1 MVISFKKKLAVSF
14 LSASLALCST
24 SIYYPTSALTT
35 AATPA
40 ARTDVVMSALT
51 KELNRSF
58 NTLKKAASEPLYYM
72 SYRLYDVT
80 TLEIEGSYGAIEGDN
95 DRRYRVLDVEMRVG
109 TPKID
114 NTHKL
119 RSEPMLF
126 SMMMPESVNVPVEDN
141 EEALRTALWLETDRA
156 YREALK
162 GIVSVKADKDVR
174 APEEDDSDDFSIGG
188 KSQEYVGPVIEC
200 NIDREL
206 WKDRIRNCS
215 KVFKE
220 YPDVTGSSVQLSMNN
235 IRRYI
240 VNSEG
245 TKIEDSSLQLRVFA
259 QAQAIAEDGMV
270 VSLYDSVEAQS
281 PKELPDEA
289 TLKTMLKKLCDQ
301 VVLLKKA
308 PLSEPY
314 AGPAILRNKAAGVFF
329 HEVLGHRI
337 EGHRQKDEEEGRT
350 FANKVNKG
358 VVPKFISVMDDPTM
372 STMKGKWLNGFYK
385 YDDEGVPAERVSII
399 DKGILK
405 NFLMSRSPIA
415 QFKKSNGHGRCS
427 PGRSP
432 VARQG
437 NLIVDSTKRVPYP
450 KLKSMLI
457 SEAKKQKKPYGLIID
472 EIEGGFAITQNYMP
486 QSFSLIPLRVTRV
499 WANGQPEEILRGVGM
514 VGTPLASIERIL
526 SAGDDDA
533 TFNGQCG
540 AESGW
545 VPVSAT
551 SPSLLIQTIELE
563 KPYKEQEKPP
573 LLPAPLY
580 DKKSAKSEGEKK

>member
-1 MVISFKKKLAVSF
+1 MLISFKKKVAISL
-14 LSASLALCST
+14 LSASLAIT
-24 SIYYPTSALTT
+24 SGSFYYPLNALT
-35 AATPA
+35 APA
-40 ARTDVVMSALT
+40 SPAVRSGVVMSALS
-51 KELNRSF
+51 KELSRSF
-58 NTLKKAASEPLYYM
+58 NTLKKGSAEPLYYM
-72 SYRLYDVT
+72 AYRLYDVT

-126 SMMMPESVNVPVEDN
+126 SMMMPESVNVPLEDN
-141 EEALRTALWLETDRA
+141 ETALRTALWLETDKA

-162 GIVSVKADKDVR
+162 GIVSVKVDKDVR
-174 APEEDDSDDFSIGG
+174 APEEDDSDDFSVGVKG
-188 KSQEYVGPVIEC
+188 QEFVGPPIEC

-206 WKDRIRNCS
+206 WRQRIRDCS

-220 YPDVTGSSVQLSMNN
+220 FREVTGSSVQLSMNN
-235 IRRYI
+235 VRRYI

-259 QAQAIAEDGMV
+259 QAQAIADDGMV

-289 TLKTMLKKLCDQ
+289 TLSAMLKKLCEQ
-301 VVLLKKA
+301 VILLKKA

-358 VVPKFISVMDDPTM
+358 VVPKFISVVDDPTIT
-372 STMKGKWLNGFYK
+372 SLKGKWLNGFYK
-385 YDDEGVPAERVSII
+385 YDDEGMPAERVSII
-399 DKGILK
+399 DKGVLK

-427 PGRSP
+427 PGRAP

-437 NLIVDSTKRVPYP
+437 NLIVDSAKRVPYP
-450 KLKSMLI
+450 RLKAMLI
-457 SEAKKQKKPYGLIID
+457 AEAKKQKKPYGLIID

-499 WANGQPEEILRGVGM
+499 WANGQPEETLRGVGM

-580 DKKSAKSEGEKK
+580 DKSAKSEGEKK

>member
-14 LSASLALCST
+14 LAASIALCSG
-24 SIYYPTSALTT
+24 SIYYPINALTT
-35 AATPA
+35 AAAPE
-40 ARTDVVMSALT
+40 RNDIVMKAMT

-58 NTLKKAASEPLYYM
+58 NALKKGGGEPLYYM
-72 SYRLYDVT
+72 AYRLYDVT

-126 SMMMPESVNVPVEDN
+126 SMMLPESVNVPVEDN
-141 EEALRTALWLETDRA
+141 ETALRTALWLETDRA

-174 APEEDDSDDFSIGG
+174 APEEDDSDDFSIGVKG
-188 KSQEYVGPVIEC
+188 QEYVGPPIEC
-200 NIDREL
+200 NVDREL

-220 YPDVTGSSVQLSMNN
+220 FPDVTGSSVQLSMNN
-235 IRRYI
+235 VRRYI

-245 TKIEDSSLQLRVFA
+245 TRIEDSSLQLRVFA

-270 VSLYDSVEAQS
+270 VSLYDSIEAQS

-289 TLKTMLKKLCDQ
+289 KLSAMLRKLCDQ
-301 VVLLKKA
+301 VVSLKKA

-358 VVPKFISVMDDPTM
+358 VVPKFISVVDDPTL
-372 STMKGKWLNGFYK
+372 TTLKGKWLNGYYK
-385 YDDEGVPAERVSII
+385 YDDEGMPAERVSII

-450 KLKSMLI
+450 RLKAMLVA
-457 SEAKKQKKPYGLIID
+457 EAKKQKKPYGLIID

-580 DKKSAKSEGEKK
+580 DKKSATSEGEKK